1 MQSKTG
7 EKSEALPHESR
18 WRYWKYLLLASALTI
33 AGCGDNPVPVDA
45 SLSITP
51 GTYTSRIVE
60 RQNETGQCLFN
71 ANHHVDIPIL
81 LQLTTA
87 DGSPIGDAELN
98 VYIDF
103 AENTYSGLS
112 TLELYD
118 DLNSNGVVDA
128 RLEYISGFNDDIA
141 RVRTDEWSGSRML
154 LLRINLSC
162 SFRGEIFAYTG
173 GVSGRAD
180 IEVVADDIIQ
190 PEVTTDDGEA

>member
-1 MQSKTG
+1 MQSRTG
-7 EKSEALPHESR
+7 EISEPLRHQPR
-18 WRYWKYLLLASALTI
+18 WRYWQYLVLASTLTI

-45 SLSITP
+45 SLTITP

-81 LQLTTA
+81 LQLSTA

-98 VYIDF
+98 VYVDF

-118 DLNSNGVVDA
+118 DLNGNGVVDA
-128 RLEYISGFNDDIA
+128 RLEYISGFDDDIA

-173 GVSGRAD
+173 GVNGRAD
-180 IEVVADDIIQ
+180 IEVVADEIIPPEDIS
-190 PEVTTDDGEA
+190 DDREA

>member
-7 EKSEALPHESR
+7 EISDALPHESR
-18 WRYWKYLLLASALTI
+18 WRYWKYLLLASTLTI

-45 SLSITP
+45 SLTITP

>member
-1 MQSKTG
+1 MQSKSG
-7 EKSEALPHESR
+7 EMSEAQPHEYR
-18 WRYWKYLLLASALTI
+18 WRYCKYLLLASILTI

-45 SLSITP
+45 SLTITP

-173 GVSGRAD
+173 GVSGRTD

-190 PEVTTDDGEA
+190 PEVTTDDGEV

>member
-1 MQSKTG
+1 MQSR
-7 EKSEALPHESR
+7 SNQISVSLPRISCWR
-18 WRYWKYLLLASALTI
+18 WFRYLLLASTLIMVA
-33 AGCGDNPVPVDA
+33 CDNDIVPTNA

-51 GTYTSRIVE
+51 QTHTTHITE
-60 RQNETGQCLFN
+60 RQNESGLCLFD

-98 VYIDF
+98 VYVDF
-103 AENTYSGLS
+103 AENTYSGL
-112 TLELYD
+112 TTMELYD

-128 RLEYISGFNDDIA
+128 QQEYISGFDDDIA

-162 SFRGEIFAYTG
+162 SFSGEVFAYTG
-173 GVSGRAD
+173 GISGRAE
-180 IEVVADDIIQ
+180 IEVVADETVR
-190 PEVTTDDGEA
+190 PEVISDDEET

>member
-7 EKSEALPHESR
+7 EMSEPLPQQSC
-18 WRYWKYLLLASALTI
+18 WRYLKYLVLASTLSI

-45 SLSITP
+45 SLTITP

-190 PEVTTDDGEA
+190 PEVTTDDGEV